1 MAPLGAALVLLV
13 GYHVLMLLINMLLR
27 IFSGRRQIEDE
38 ATSDVFKVH
47 V

>member
-1 MAPLGAALVLLV
+1 
-13 GYHVLMLLINMLLR
+13 MLLINMLLR